1 MRNTDKVTA
10 VGYTTGMTGVRGD
23 FGTKIRFTLGET
35 NSIRLKEL
43 AKLGATDIYFVN
55 TPAPMTK
62 AEALVHLQSLKDPK
76 FTSVEV
82 QRAIAHA
89 AKRILPVAKPKKKT
103 K

>member
-76 FTSVEV
+76 FTRCKAYPSCCKAKKENEV
-82 QRAIAHA
+82 I
-89 AKRILPVAKPKKKT
+89 P
-103 K
+103 